1 MNDTTTT
8 STDVRAEILK
18 PLRERRSERH
28 FTQRPLEPHVVASLV
43 EALRWAPSS
52 NNRQP
57 WRLILVQ
64 NAAASAK
71 FVDTLSEGNKKWAH
85 LAPLKIV
92 LLGNPEEQPDRDG
105 QNRWLLDCGL
115 ALENLLIQGC
125 AMGLTTH
132 AMQGWNEE
140 KVLAHFNVPKP
151 FRVAALVGVGYRGR
165 IEDLPEE
172 VAAKDRAPRTRRA
185 PGEIAFTDTFG
196 NAYSG

>member
-8 STDVRAEILK
+8 DIRAEILK
-18 PLRERRSERH
+18 PLRERRSDRH

-57 WRLILVQ
+57 WRLILIQ
-64 NAAASAK
+64 GGEASAK
-71 FVDTLSEGNKKWAH
+71 FDDTLSEGNKRWAPA
-85 LAPLKIV
+85 APLKIV

-115 ALENLLIQGC
+115 ALENMLVQGY
-125 AMGLTTH
+125 AMGLTIH
-132 AMQGWNEE
+132 AMQGWNEQ
-140 KVLAHFNVPKP
+140 KVLANFNVPAP
-151 FRVAALVGVGYRGR
+151 FRVAALVGAGYRGR
-165 IEDLPEE
+165 VEDLPPD
-172 VAAKDRAPRTRRA
+172 VAEKDLKPRTRKA

-196 NAYSG
+196 KAYGG